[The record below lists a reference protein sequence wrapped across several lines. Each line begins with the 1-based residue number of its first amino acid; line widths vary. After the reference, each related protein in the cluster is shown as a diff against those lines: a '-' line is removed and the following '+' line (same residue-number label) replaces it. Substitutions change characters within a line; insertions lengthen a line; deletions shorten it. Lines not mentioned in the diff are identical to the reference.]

1 MTARQLIVAGA
12 MPSRDANGRAL
23 PAKFRFYMPGTTTPA
38 TVYADNA
45 LSVAHP
51 FPLVSDS
58 AGRWPAV
65 WAEEDLYFDA
75 VWSDLAQDALIAGF
89 ADVRP
94 LDGAMAAGVV
104 LADAAAD
111 VAQAAADAAEQT
123 LADTQAAVTAL
134 GDFSDAA
141 AQAQAAA
148 TAASASASASAASA
162 AASAASAEGID
173 MVATLNAAKAFA
185 ICAAAIL

>member
-1 MTARQLIVAGA
+1 MTARQIIVAGA

-23 PAKFRFYMPGTTTPA
+23 AARLRFYMPGTTTPA
-38 TVYADNA
+38 TVFADNGLA
-45 LSVAHP
+45 VAHP
-51 FPLVSDS
+51 FPLLSDS

-65 WAEEDLYFDA
+65 WAAADLYFDA
-75 VWSDLAQDALIAGF
+75 AWSDLAQDALIASF

-94 LDGAMAAGVV
+94 LDGAVAAGVV
-104 LADAAAD
+104 LADAAAEA
-111 VAQAAADAAEQT
+111 AQAAADAAEQT
-123 LADTQAAVTAL
+123 LSDTQAAVAAL

-148 TAASASASASAASA
+148 TASSASASAAAASA
-162 AASAASAEGID
+162 AASAASAAGID
-173 MVATLNAAKAFA
+173 MAATLSAARGFA